1 MTGTADAP
9 TGIPDAPP
17 DPTVSTDPLTVFNIE
32 LTNRCPFKCIMC
44 ARTNNMTRPQGL
56 MDFSLFRKIIDE
68 YVEENPKQAMTADCW
83 LHHFGESLVHPE
95 FDRFVAY
102 ASTRGVF
109 TALSLNPLMLKRP
122 TALALLRA
130 RPSKLYLSIDGHDD
144 DSFERIRGVKDAYGP
159 SVRNLLD
166 FLDLKKSFGSKVQ
179 VWVSMIHFEQNR
191 ESIERTRD
199 FWSKLD
205 GVDVFM
211 AKEFVTWDGNAPD
224 VNRLDVNRLS
234 QNRLEGRELPPAK
247 DRVTCRFPWTRLTV
261 TWDGDVVP
269 CCYDYDKR
277 LILGNAASQSL
288 KQIWNGE
295 PMRRLR
301 REFLDN
307 RVSNPLCRNCDYLQ
321 A

>member
-1 MTGTADAP
+1 MEALRNPAATPDAP
-9 TGIPDAPP
+9 T
-17 DPTVSTDPLTVFNIE
+17 DPTVADTPFSVFNIE
-32 LTNRCPFKCIMC
+32 LTNRCPFRCVMC

-56 MDFSLFRKIIDE
+56 MDFALFRKVIDE
-68 YVEENPKQAMTADCW
+68 YVEENPKQAVQSDCW
-83 LHHFGESLVHPE
+83 LHHFGESLVHPD
-95 FDRFVAY
+95 FDRFIAY

-130 RPSKLYLSIDGHDD
+130 RPGKLYLSIDGHDNA
-144 DSFERIRGVKDAYGP
+144 SFERIRGVENAYDP

-166 FLDLKKSFGSKVQ
+166 FLELKKSFRSKVQ
-179 VWVSMIHFEQNR
+179 IWVSMIHFGQNQ
-191 ESIERTRD
+191 ESIARMREY
-199 FWSKLD
+199 WSKLE
-205 GVDVFM
+205 GVDYFFE
-211 AKEFVTWDGNAPD
+211 KEFVTWDGNAPD
-224 VNRLDVNRLS
+224 VNRLD
-234 QNRLEGRELPPAK
+234 GRRPLAQKEH
-247 DRVTCRFPWTRLTV
+247 VTCPFPWNRLTV

-277 LILGNAASQSL
+277 YVLGNVARQSL
-288 KQIWNGE
+288 KEIWNGG

-307 RVSNPLCRNCDYLQ
+307 RVTNPLCRNCEYLR